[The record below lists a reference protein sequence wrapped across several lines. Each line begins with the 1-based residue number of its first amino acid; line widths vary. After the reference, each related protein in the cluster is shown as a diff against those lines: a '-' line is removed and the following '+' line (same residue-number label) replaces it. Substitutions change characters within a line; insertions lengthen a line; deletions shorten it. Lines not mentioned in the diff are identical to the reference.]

1 MIFGWKKD
9 PHWVMVKRELQKE
22 KMERIGK
29 IHKERV
35 LGTYKLRAERQLR
48 ILKGMTP

>member
-22 KMERIGK
+22 KMERIGR
-29 IHKERV
+29 IFERDRV
-35 LGTYKLRAERQLR
+35 LGNYKYLLPDPRPVE
-48 ILKGMTP
+48 KE